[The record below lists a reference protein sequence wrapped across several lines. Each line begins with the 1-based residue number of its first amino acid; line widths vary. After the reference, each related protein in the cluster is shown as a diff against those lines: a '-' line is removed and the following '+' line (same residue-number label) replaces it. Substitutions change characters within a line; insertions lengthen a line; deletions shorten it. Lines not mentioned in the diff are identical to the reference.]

1 MITSHVRVFLSSSM
15 DELAEER
22 RTIRASLGEMKLDVF
37 AFESDA
43 GARPQSTRETYLAEL
58 RAADLYIG
66 LFWRRYGRYTI
77 DEYEAARR
85 DDVPCLIYEKRVHVE
100 ERDAELQSFLDQI
113 GKVETGLTVR
123 WFEDASQLG
132 GIVMED
138 VARWVTDRIRGWSR
152 GGKPFQAPALSDQYV
167 ERHDLLRRLKETILS
182 ARGERGVRRIVLHGP
197 GGSGKTVLAAALAH
211 EVDIQAAFPDGV
223 LWTSLGREGDTL
235 SSLSTWGR
243 ALKDPAVGTIGYPDE
258 RTAFDQLRTLLKDR
272 ACLLFVDDA
281 RDAESV
287 KRAFVVGGQSCL
299 LVVTTR
305 WREVGVAIG
314 ATEIAVGDM
323 TLEEGTALIERWAG
337 PVQAADREIATTL
350 ASELG
355 FLPLALELMAARVA
369 RLASWSEYKRLWDTQ
384 RIASLKRGRR
394 AKGKA
399 DDLEDSFDI
408 SIDALPEDDRPL
420 YLRLAVFPS
429 NAPFPAAAAAV
440 LWGFPEVDARELLL
454 DLVDQALLK
463 RSTKG
468 MFDFVL
474 SNLFHELLS
483 SRLGAARLREA
494 HAAIVAG
501 YRAQFPGG
509 WATAP
514 GPSYLFE
521 HLSRHLAASGA
532 MDGVHGLIEAAW
544 MRASL
549 AATGT
554 QRAFLDDVVRSM
566 ELAGAA
572 EPTALGALTLGALV
586 YATTATLAGHVPAGA
601 LDVLARLGFVERAL
615 AFAGVME
622 EIEAKHAAYEA
633 IAFAALRRGER
644 DDAAVALGR
653 AVDLVDGLPD
663 RATALVTAARL
674 ACGVGDPAL
683 VARVLSRVG
692 EDTATA
698 AMVAAVLGES
708 GNQGTAL
715 EVARRAA
722 AHASRVSAAVET
734 VRDVDTWGAA
744 IRALNA
750 AGATEDAASELDRV
764 RSAIDRFEPPLDR
777 ARALFALGP
786 TVLAVRGA
794 AAAVDAANDATA
806 LVRTASEGARLQV
819 PLDRLIA
826 ALNDDEAIGR
836 ERIVVAAGELVKA
849 IDDDA
854 ADTTRTRARAAAL
867 VELELAREQMQAL
880 HGALNALET
889 LDAAGDGGAA
899 RSTIEQVRAT
909 LDTAVSSVRDV
920 ARHEIAQRLSDLRT
934 DGIAGELAGAL
945 LDRMSAEEHPGVD
958 ALPAVIPALYRAGD
972 VRRFETALTLARTAR
987 DDVRDCALRTAVRAL
1002 AEGGD
1007 LRRALSTRDLI
1018 ASREEL
1024 DFTGAIVARVMAKT
1038 GDSTGA
1044 RAMIAE
1050 IADSSERAEAL
1061 ADLADVLEATGRAVD
1076 AHDTVNQAIVAA
1088 QAARTWWRDF
1098 LPGGIKVSEKIGQET
1113 ARSNALTE
1121 LACQLAAATAVD
1133 RALSVADALDE
1144 VVDRPIALSRIA
1156 IELAEAG
1163 SAPAAATIARRALA
1177 TMQHHDDATPHDGAD
1192 DTTSSSEPAQ
1202 VQPTV
1207 ASPMSPEE
1215 IAATV
1220 TVLAEPENRARIYS
1234 WAAAILGPTHS
1245 AEAVDF
1251 ARRALATGQRIPE
1264 PTVRRDIAWHLVRAA
1279 ARVDDAALARSV
1291 LEFAESAQLADASNR
1306 LTEEREEVARAHS
1319 ERPQQFSVI
1328 GVEAQRAP
1336 AFAWVA
1342 HALAESNARQDVD
1355 EPARAALEIVRSV
1368 EFEEVRLETVLHLA
1382 NAFGA
1387 SPSPEALQHL
1397 QDELEELL
1405 PDAVHRLVA
1414 GAQIAQ
1420 AWAEIGDRQR
1430 VSAALTE
1437 VTRDLE
1443 ERGDDVLGGTL
1454 WAFVGEIWSCAG
1466 ERTKA
1471 AECLRRALKAAARI
1485 ADREAAFDTL
1495 SKVAQSAAIAGET
1508 TVAAQAAE
1516 AAHALLSTVLDPRTR
1531 ALGLAATG
1539 NALGY
1544 AGDTTRALV
1553 TLVPALCAARSA
1565 QRDVVFQTISA
1576 IAPILGRLK
1585 QAERLWEIVGAIRRD
1600 DAWWGEK
1607 G

>member
-15 DELAEER
+15 NELAEER
-22 RTIRASLGEMKLDVF
+22 RTIRASLGEMKVDVF

-43 GARPQSTRETYLAEL
+43 GARSQSPQETYLSEL

-66 LFWRRYGRYTI
+66 LFWRRFGRYTI

-85 DDVPCLIYEKRVHVE
+85 DHVPCLIYEKRVHVE
-100 ERDAELQSFLDQI
+100 ERDAELQSFLEQVGD
-113 GKVETGLTVR
+113 VETGLTVR
-123 WFEDASQLG
+123 WFEDASQLS

-138 VARWVTDRIRGWSR
+138 VARWVTDRIRGRSR

-167 ERHDLLRRLKETILS
+167 ERHDLLHRLKETIFL
-182 ARGERGVRRIVLHGP
+182 ARDERGVTRIILHGP

-223 LWTSLGREGDTL
+223 LWTSLGRDGDTL
-235 SSLSTWGR
+235 SSLSSWGR
-243 ALKDPAVGTIGYPDE
+243 ALKDPSVGTIGYPDE
-258 RTAFDQLRTLLKDR
+258 HTAVDQLRMLLKDR

-281 RDAESV
+281 RDAEPV
-287 KRAFVVGGQSCL
+287 KRTFVVGGQSCL

-369 RLASWSEYKRLWDTQ
+369 RLGNWREYKRLWDTQ
-384 RIASLKRGRR
+384 RVASLNRR
-394 AKGKA
+394 RRPN
-399 DDLEDSFDI
+399 DLDDSFDI

-420 YLRLAVFPS
+420 YLQLVVFPP

-440 LWGFPEVDARELLL
+440 LWGLPEVEARELLL

-468 MFDFVL
+468 IFDFVL

-483 SRLGAARLREA
+483 SRLGAARLRDA

-501 YRAQFPGG
+501 YRAQYPGG
-509 WATAP
+509 WVTAA
-514 GPSYLFE
+514 GPAYLFE

-532 MDGVHGLIEAAW
+532 MDEVHCLIEPAW

-554 QRAFLDDVVRSM
+554 ERAFLDDVVRSM
-566 ELAGAA
+566 ELARAA
-572 EPTALGALTLGALV
+572 EPPALGALTLGALV
-586 YATTATLAGHVPAGA
+586 YATTATLAGYVPARA

-622 EIEAKHAAYEA
+622 QVEAKHAAYEV

-644 DDAAVALGR
+644 GDAAVALGR
-653 AVDLVDGLPD
+653 ALDLVDGLPD
-663 RATALVTAARL
+663 RATALVTAARV
-674 ACGVGDPAL
+674 AYGVGDPVL
-683 VARVLSRVG
+683 VARVLSLVG
-692 EDTATA
+692 EDTAAA
-698 AMVAAVLGES
+698 AMVAAVCES
-708 GNQGTAL
+708 GSQGRAL

-722 AHASRVSAAVET
+722 AHASRVSATVET
-734 VRDVDTWGAA
+734 VQDVDTWGAA
-744 IRALNA
+744 ICALNA
-750 AGATEDAASELDRV
+750 AEATEDAATELDRV
-764 RSAIDRFEPPLDR
+764 RSAIDRFGPQLDR

-794 AAAVDAANDATA
+794 AAAVDAANDANA
-806 LVRTASEGARLQV
+806 LMRTASEGARLQG

-826 ALNDDEAIGR
+826 AINDPEGIGQ
-836 ERIVVAAGELVKA
+836 ERIVFAACELVKA
-849 IDDDA
+849 IDED
-854 ADTTRTRARAAAL
+854 ADTMRTRARAAAL

-880 HGALNALET
+880 LGALKALEI
-889 LDAAGDGGAA
+889 LDAAGDGEAA
-899 RSTIEQVRAT
+899 RSIIGQVKVT
-909 LDTAVSSVRDV
+909 LDTAVSSARDV
-920 ARHEIAQRLSDLRT
+920 ARHAIAECLSHLRT
-934 DGIAGELAGAL
+934 DGIAGELARAL

-958 ALPAVIPALYRAGD
+958 ALPEVIPALYRAGD
-972 VRRFETALTLARTAR
+972 VQGFETALTFARTAR
-987 DDVRDCALRTAVRAL
+987 GDVRDYALRTAVTAL

-1007 LRRALSTRDLI
+1007 LGWALSTRDLI
-1018 ASREEL
+1018 ASREERDL
-1024 DFTGAIVARVMAKT
+1024 TGAIVARAMAKM

-1050 IADSSERAEAL
+1050 IADPSERADAL
-1061 ADLADVLEATGRAVD
+1061 ADLADALEAAGRALD
-1076 AHDTVNQAIVAA
+1076 ALETVNQAIVAA

-1098 LPGGIKVSEKIGQET
+1098 LPGGIKVLEKLGQET
-1113 ARSNALTE
+1113 ARSDALIE
-1121 LACQLAAATAVD
+1121 LACQLAAAAAVD
-1133 RALSVADALDE
+1133 RALSVADALDGS
-1144 VVDRPIALSRIA
+1144 VDRPIALSRIA

-1177 TMQHHDDATPHDGAD
+1177 TMQHPEDATPHDGAD
-1192 DTTSSSEPAQ
+1192 DATSSSEPAQ
-1202 VQPTV
+1202 VQPTG
-1207 ASPMSPEE
+1207 ASPTSPEE

-1220 TVLAEPENRARIYS
+1220 RVLAEPKNRARIYS
-1234 WAAAILGPTHS
+1234 WASAILSQIHS

-1264 PTVRRDIAWHLVRAA
+1264 ATVRRDIAYDLVRAA
-1279 ARVDDAALARSV
+1279 AMVDDAALSRSV

-1306 LTEEREEVARAHS
+1306 LTKERGEVAQS

-1328 GVEAQRAP
+1328 DVEAQRAP

-1342 HALAESNARQDVD
+1342 HALAESHAYGDVD
-1355 EPARAALEIVRSV
+1355 EAARAALEIVRSV
-1368 EFEEVRLETVLHLA
+1368 SVEFEGVRLETVLHLA

-1387 SPSPEALQHL
+1387 PEALQHL
-1397 QDELEELL
+1397 QDELEQLL
-1405 PDAVHRLVA
+1405 PDPVHRLVA
-1414 GAQIAQ
+1414 RAQIARG
-1420 AWAEIGDRQR
+1420 WAEIGDRQR
-1430 VSAALTE
+1430 VSATLTE
-1437 VTRDLE
+1437 VSRNLE
-1443 ERGDDVLGGTL
+1443 ERGDDALGARLG
-1454 WAFVGEIWSCAG
+1454 AFVGEIWSCAG
-1466 ERTKA
+1466 EPTKA
-1471 AECLRRALKAAARI
+1471 AECLRGALKDAARI
-1485 ADREAAFDTL
+1485 ADREAAFETL
-1495 SKVAQSAAIAGET
+1495 SKVAESAALAGEM
-1508 TVAAQAAE
+1508 TVAAQAAD
-1516 AAHALLSTVLDPRTR
+1516 AAHALLSTVLDPYTR
-1531 ALGLAATG
+1531 ALGLVAMG

-1544 AGDTTRALV
+1544 EGDTASALE
-1553 TLVPALCAARSA
+1553 TLVPALWVARA
-1565 QRDVVFQTISA
+1565 GQRDVVYQTISVM
-1576 IAPILGRLK
+1576 APILGRLK
-1585 QAERLWEIVGAIRRD
+1585 QADRLWDIVGAIRRAD
-1600 DAWWGEK
+1600 GWWGEK
-1607 G
+1607 A